1 MTNEEKYKTVEERI
15 KAFRNHCNPIVG
27 HCGTRCRM
35 SEPDKSGGYDMMKCF
50 AYWLTLEAEEETPMP
65 CPFCGGETHS
75 NLGHLKAG
83 VVHYWVDCI
92 SPDCMYRSAHY
103 TDKEAEAIAAHNRVC
118 RAVAAY
124 NEGEVKE

>member
-1 MTNEEKYKTVEERI
+1 MTNEAKYKTPKERR
-15 KAFRNHCNPIVG
+15 AGFRKFCESHECARCPAYYGDI
-27 HCGTRCRM
+27 CGCM
-35 SEPDKSGGYDMMKCF
+35 FE
-50 AYWLTLEAEEETPMP
+50 WLTLEVKEEKLTP

-103 TDKEAEAIAAHNRVC
+103 TDKNTAIAAHNRVAS
-118 RAVAAY
+118 AVKAAK
-124 NEGEVKE
+124 ESEVADGK